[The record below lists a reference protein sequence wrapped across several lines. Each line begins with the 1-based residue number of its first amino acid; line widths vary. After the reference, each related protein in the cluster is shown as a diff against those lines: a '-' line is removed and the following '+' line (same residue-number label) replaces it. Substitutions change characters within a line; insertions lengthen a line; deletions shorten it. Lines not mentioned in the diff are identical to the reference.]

1 MEETISRFDRTVCTY
16 FTLGGRSKST
26 ANSQTSEH
34 DLASPDLHDQLHR
47 VGCKAGAILGAVDR
61 HKLPVGLRDGE
72 IAR

>member
-34 DLASPDLHDQLHR
+34 DLASPGTVL
-47 VGCKAGAILGAVDR
+47 DR
-61 HKLPVGLRDGE
+61 IRNQRR
-72 IAR
+72 I